1 MKGKDFMKK
10 SVIYALLLSFVLQS
24 SAVFAAENT
33 KNTNNAEKF
42 EAVAP
47 VWEEYVPEKY
57 QNPRNFTRGKSIAE
71 LSVGIFLTD
80 LLITAPIGIPM
91 IVHSTT
97 KLKNK
102 SYYDKKLVFEQGLEE
117 AEKYTDPVEKQK
129 YYDNLV
135 KKCKLKEENRQK
147 YLAKQAKEEK
157 KAQEKAQKEA
167 EKSAEK
173 IQENTDKTPQGD

>member
-24 SAVFAAENT
+24 SAVFAAKNT

-157 KAQEKAQKEA
+157 NAQQKAKK
-167 EKSAEK
+167 
-173 IQENTDKTPQGD
+173 